1 MTPTEQLLGAAIA
14 SLSGVVGH
22 LYYRI
27 VTGENRL
34 LKKLDECER
43 KHEECEQDR
52 AKIWER
58 IAAGKL
64 STNPHPQS

>member
-1 MTPTEQLLGAAIA
+1 MTPTEQLLGVAIA
-14 SLSGVVGH
+14 TLSTVVGH

-34 LKKLDECER
+34 MAKLDSCEK

-52 AKIWER
+52 LRIWQR
-58 IAAGKL
+58 LASANL
-64 STNPHPQS
+64 SDPTP